1 MSWTGKLYLS
11 RILKQQAQLTKR
23 LQEKEKTQKKGGD
36 TMPDVEKAKSLIPY
50 FEEQLPGYTI
60 EFRYVTHMRFE
71 YRFIQ
76 RGKIQYRVALSIDL
90 VDKHSTEEIIKH
102 LEEKDWKVELEKLDP
117 ITNTTAYFGE
127 D

>member
-1 MSWTGKLYLS
+1 
-11 RILKQQAQLTKR
+11 LKQQAQLTKR

>member
-1 MSWTGKLYLS
+1 
-11 RILKQQAQLTKR
+11 
-23 LQEKEKTQKKGGD
+23 
-36 TMPDVEKAKSLIPY
+36 MPDIEKAKSLIPY
-50 FEEQLPGYTI
+50 FEENYPGYTI

-76 RGKIQYRVALSIDL
+76 KGKIMYRLALSIDL
-90 VDKHSTEEIIKH
+90 VDKHSKEEIIKH
-102 LEEKDWKVELEKLDP
+102 LEEKNWKEELGKLDP

>member
-1 MSWTGKLYLS
+1 
-11 RILKQQAQLTKR
+11 
-23 LQEKEKTQKKGGD
+23 
-36 TMPDVEKAKSLIPY
+36 MPDVEKAKSLIPY

-60 EFRYVTHMRFE
+60 EFKYVTHMRFE

-76 RGKIQYRVALSIDL
+76 KGRIQYRVALSIDL
-90 VDKHSTEEIIKH
+90 VDKHSKEEIIAH
-102 LEEKDWKVELEKLDP
+102 LEKKNWKAELEKLDP